1 MNLKNIIAKCVV
13 GSKLYGLET
22 PSSDTDYVSVYVSD
36 NLSEI
41 IGLDREYNVSKVTDD
56 EDNCYFE
63 VRSFLSLCRKGST
76 KALELLYAPK
86 DKFEILTSQ
95 FEQLRNQKNYLF
107 DSSKFLKSING
118 YLQGEYRLALGE
130 RTGRLGGNRKENIDN
145 FGFSPKNVCQMMRL
159 YRASK
164 HYFTYG
170 VFPCCIA
177 DIDQEYHDKI
187 YDIKLNPQ
195 NYDRDDIITICDKL
209 INDFKQIDF
218 ENCHHS
224 KYQSHIVDLNLMDIY
239 NLKLIRK

>member
-1 MNLKNIIAKCVV
+1 MNFKRTIAKCVV

-22 PSSDTDYVSVYVSD
+22 PSSDTDYVSVYASD

-41 IGLDREYNVSKVTDD
+41 IGLDREYNVSKVTDN

-76 KALELLYAPK
+76 KALELLYAPR
-86 DKFEILTSQ
+86 DKFEILTSEFQ
-95 FEQLRNQKNYLF
+95 QLRNQRNYLF
-107 DSSKFLKSING
+107 NSDKFLKSING
-118 YLQGEYRLALGE
+118 YIQSEYKLALAE
-130 RTGRLGGNRKENIDN
+130 RTGRFGGSRKENIDN
-145 FGFSPKNVCQMMRL
+145 FAFSPKNACQVMRL

-164 HYFTYG
+164 HYYDYG
-170 VFPCCIA
+170 IFPCCIA

-195 NYDRDDIITICDKL
+195 NYNRDDIIAICDKL

-224 KYQSHIVDLNLMDIY
+224 KYRSDIVNLNLMDIY
-239 NLKLIRK
+239 NLKLARN